1 MSGEIDFDPFETQ
14 AFPGLEF
21 FFSGDRDNLTVNAF
35 ETANS
40 RRTSLLSI
48 ARQGFLIRHPLPG
61 TFTPLPPDE
70 NGLLPLNDAGRC
82 LRAQGDQPPQPI
94 RFGNLRPSQP
104 APPRNNITPELM
116 LPNGV
121 NVHLHRTEEGNILFR
136 IFVGRWRDILRFSAH
151 DGRLVRIY
159 QSDGAVETMR
169 RNGFTMSRDGAIAIT
184 NQTPRQR
191 EQAPPE
197 EDLHAQPPNLT
208 IDPALSEGEKILALH
223 EKVREWRDF
232 VAANAD
238 IFDIVNQLQE
248 NFGIRNNND
257 LSQIMTSA
265 MEVRY
270 DNKVMAGLMET
281 RRILAERA
289 QRGGGEGGFGNV
301 DGALAR
307 APAGAQEAPIV
318 FAPWEEQEYVPHP
331 QERLTDA
338 MRRQVERQT
347 PGTDWP
353 EHRFGKIVTL
363 RAWPHAHNPDNGR
376 LEPCWY
382 VYEEEGQDIVRHP
395 ITKFEAIPIVG
406 TPERAGENRLYRMV
420 LITRADGTRALYTL
434 TAALDRKI
442 RETLAQNAD
451 FVAVERQ
458 LGGYGHG
465 AWHVVRDARLGDEG
479 ANGLRPLEV
488 NFAAL
493 PDIEAENIVGPVA
506 GIRVAD
512 YFVADENGFDIDDDE
527 GEDDDAYI
535 PDLNDIARDLA
546 EQAAEDAAADTIA
559 DEERREQNAG
569 F

>member
-35 ETANS
+35 ETASS

-70 NGLLPLNDAGRC
+70 NGLLPLNDAGR
-82 LRAQGDQPPQPI
+82 RPRDAAAPRQI
-94 RFGNLRPSQP
+94 RFGNAPAQPQRPE
-104 APPRNNITPELM
+104 PPRNHITPELT

-121 NVHLHRTEEGNILFR
+121 NVHLHRSETGNISFR
-136 IFVGRWRDILRFSAH
+136 VFISGRWRDLLRFSAH
-151 DGRLVRIY
+151 DGRLTRIY
-159 QSDGAVETMR
+159 QGDNTVEIMR

-223 EKVREWRDF
+223 EKAREWRDF

-238 IFDIVNQLQE
+238 IFDIVNQHQE
-248 NFGIRNNND
+248 NFGIRNFHD
-257 LSQIMTSA
+257 LAMIMTSA
-265 MEVRY
+265 MEIRY
-270 DNKVMAGLMET
+270 ENKVMAGLMET
-281 RRILAERA
+281 RRILADRI
-289 QRGGGEGGFGNV
+289 QQGGGEGGFGGEDMARGQ
-301 DGALAR
+301 DGIG
-307 APAGAQEAPIV
+307 PAQEAPIV

-331 QERLTDA
+331 QQRLTDA
-338 MRRQVERQT
+338 MRRQIERQT

-363 RAWPHAHNPDNGR
+363 RAWPRAHNPDNGW
-376 LEPCWY
+376 LEPRWFFY
-382 VYEEEGQDIVRHP
+382 DEEGQDVVRHP

-406 TPERAGENRLYRMV
+406 TPDRAGENRLYRMA

-434 TAALDRKI
+434 TAALDQKI
-442 RETLAQNAD
+442 RELLTQGAD
-451 FVAVERQ
+451 PQFIQ
-458 LGGYGHG
+458 
-465 AWHVVRDARLGDEG
+465 WQ
-479 ANGLRPLEV
+479 PLYR
-488 NFAAL
+488 
-493 PDIEAENIVGPVA
+493 IEPAPAE
-506 GIRVAD
+506 
-512 YFVADENGFDIDDDE
+512 ENDIDDDAE
-527 GEDDDAYI
+527 LDEDEPEDVYM
-535 PDLNDIARDLA
+535 PDPEDIARDLA
-546 EQAAEDAAADTIA
+546 EQAAEDTEIAAIA
-559 DEERREQNAG
+559 EERREIERDQG
-569 F
+569 L